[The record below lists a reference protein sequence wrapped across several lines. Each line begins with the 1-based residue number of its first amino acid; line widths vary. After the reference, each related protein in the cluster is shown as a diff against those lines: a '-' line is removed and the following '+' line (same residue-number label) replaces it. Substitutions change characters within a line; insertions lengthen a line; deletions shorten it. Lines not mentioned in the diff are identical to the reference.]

1 MASTD
6 RLPSGAWRCRATVTI
21 NGKKVTK
28 TFTVHPDT
36 CAGSSTKERSQK
48 AKAKAEMMANEWQFS
63 QNKEITYSLILSTA
77 FDNYIKDRTNVL
89 SPVSIK
95 TYLNY
100 IPYFESI
107 KDYYVADI
115 DSQTV
120 QRLINDMAVQ
130 VSAKTIKCRI
140 GFLLS
145 VLDYAGN
152 DKRFK
157 LRYPQ
162 QIKRELTT
170 PDHDQVYLLI
180 QSADEIIKPY
190 ICLAAFG
197 GLRRG
202 EIAAIK
208 QKDVSRDMRLISI
221 HADMVLDKDNNF
233 IYKEMPKTADSVRSV
248 ELPQDVIDL
257 LPYSSDPESF
267 VFHLSPTAITRRF
280 EKLRDRLGFKV
291 RFHDLRHYAASF
303 RSDLGIPRKYIED
316 LGWSSDS
323 KVLAQVYD
331 NPLSSTRKKY
341 VALANNYIN
350 ETFGDVI
357 RRSS

>member
-6 RLPSGAWRCRATVTI
+6 RLPSGAWRCRATATI
-21 NGKKVTK
+21 NGKKTTK

-36 CAGSSTKERSQK
+36 CAGSSAKERSQK
-48 AKAKAEMMANEWQFS
+48 AKAKAEMLANEWQFS
-63 QNKEITYSLILSTA
+63 QHKETTYSPILSSA
-77 FDNYIKDRTNVL
+77 IDSYIRDRSNVL
-89 SPVSIK
+89 SPVTVK

-152 DKRFK
+152 DRRFK

-170 PDHDQVYLLI
+170 PDHNEVYLLI
-180 QSADEIIKPY
+180 QSADEIIKPF

-221 HADMVLDKDNNF
+221 HADMVLDSNNKF
-233 IYKEMPKTADSVRSV
+233 VYKEMPKTADSVRSV
-248 ELPQDVIDL
+248 ELPEDIFDL
-257 LPYSSDPESF
+257 LPFSSDPESF

-280 EKLRDRLGFKV
+280 EKLRDRLGLKV

-323 KVLAQVYD
+323 KVLAKVYD

-350 ETFGDVI
+350 DTFGDVI
-357 RRSS
+357 RQSS

>member
-6 RLPSGAWRCRATVTI
+6 RLPSGAWRCRATATI
-21 NGKKVTK
+21 NGKKITK
-28 TFTVHPDT
+28 TFTVHPDS
-36 CAGSSTKERSQK
+36 CGGNSKQ
-48 AKAKAEMMANEWQFS
+48 AKAKAQAMANEWQSSQHKESVFS
-63 QNKEITYSLILSTA
+63 PLVSTA
-77 FDNYIKDRTNVL
+77 FDNYIRDRSNVL

-95 TYLNY
+95 TYLAY
-100 IPYFESI
+100 IPYFDTI

-115 DSQTV
+115 DSQIV
-120 QRLINDMAVQ
+120 QRLINDMAVY
-130 VSAKTIKCRI
+130 VSAKTIRCRI

-152 DKRFK
+152 DRRFK

-162 QIKRELTT
+162 QVKRELTT
-170 PDHDQVYLLI
+170 PDYDDVYLLI
-180 QSADEIIKPY
+180 QSADEIIKPV

-202 EIAAIK
+202 EIAALK
-208 QKDVSRDMRLISI
+208 QKDISRDMHLVSV
-221 HADMVLDKDNNF
+221 HADMVLNKDNRF
-233 IYKEMPKTADSVRSV
+233 VLKEMPKTADSVRSA
-248 ELPQDVIDL
+248 ELPEDIIDL
-257 LPYSSDPESF
+257 LPFSSDPESF
-267 VFHLSPTAITRRF
+267 VFNLSPTAITRRF
-280 EKLRDRLGFKV
+280 EKLRDRLGLKV

-331 NPLSSTRKKY
+331 NPLKSTRKKY
-341 VALANNYIN
+341 VAMTNEYI
-350 ETFGDVI
+350 EDKFGDVI

>member
-6 RLPSGAWRCRATVTI
+6 RLPSGAWRCRATCTI
-21 NGKKVTK
+21 SGKKVTK

-36 CAGSSTKERSQK
+36 CGGNSKQ
-48 AKAKAEMMANEWQFS
+48 AKAKAQALANEWQSS
-63 QNKEITYSLILSTA
+63 QHKESVLSPMLSTA
-77 FDNYIKDRTNVL
+77 FDNYIKDRSNVL

-95 TYLNY
+95 TYLAY
-100 IPYFESI
+100 IPYFDSI

-120 QRLINDMAVQ
+120 QRLINDMAVY

-152 DKRFK
+152 DRRFK

-162 QIKRELTT
+162 QVKRELTT
-170 PDHDQVYLLI
+170 PDHDEVYMLI
-180 QSADEIIKPY
+180 QSADEIIKPC

-202 EIAAIK
+202 EIAALK
-208 QKDVSRDMRLISI
+208 QKDISRDMRLVSI
-221 HADMVLDKDNNF
+221 HSDMVLNSDNKF
-233 IYKEMPKTADSVRSV
+233 VYKEMPKTADSVRSV
-248 ELPQDVIDL
+248 ELPDDIIDL
-257 LPYSSDPESF
+257 LPFSSDPEAF

-280 EKLRDRLGFKV
+280 EKLRDRLGLKV

-323 KVLAQVYD
+323 KVLAKVYD

-341 VALANNYIN
+341 VAMANNYIN
-350 ETFGDVI
+350 ETFGEAI
-357 RRSS
+357 RKLS

>member
-6 RLPSGAWRCRATVTI
+6 RLPSGAWRCRATCTI
-21 NGKKVTK
+21 NGKKTTK

-36 CAGSSTKERSQK
+36 CGGSSAKERSQK
-48 AKAKAEMMANEWQFS
+48 AKAKAQMLANEWQMS
-63 QNKEITYSLILSTA
+63 QNKERTYSPLVCTA
-77 FDNYIKDRTNVL
+77 FDNYIKDRSNVL
-89 SPVSIK
+89 SPATIK
-95 TYLNY
+95 SYLAY
-100 IPYFESI
+100 IPYFDSI
-107 KDYYVADI
+107 KDYYVADV

-120 QRLINDMAVQ
+120 QRLINDFAVL
-130 VSAKTIKCRI
+130 VSPKTIRCRI

-170 PDHDQVYLLI
+170 PDHDDVYLLI
-180 QSADEIIKPY
+180 QSADEILKPY

-197 GLRRG
+197 GMRRG
-202 EIAAIK
+202 EIAGLK
-208 QKDVSRDMRLISI
+208 QKDISRDMHLISI
-221 HADMVLDKDNNF
+221 HADMVINSDNKF

-248 ELPQDVIDL
+248 ELPGDIIDL

-267 VFHLSPTAITRRF
+267 VLHLSPTAITRRF
-280 EKLRDRLGFKV
+280 EKLRDRLGLKV

-323 KVLAQVYD
+323 KVLAKVYD
-331 NPLSSTRKKY
+331 NPLNSSRKKY
-341 VALANNYIN
+341 VALANNYID
-350 ETFGDVI
+350 ETFGEVI